1 MTDRPARRT
10 QEQRRAE
17 TERRVL
23 DAAMALSARSGSQAV
38 TLAEV
43 GEAAG
48 YSRGIVYHHFGSRE
62 RLLEALIDEAQQF
75 DVPAYQRDGLDHLA
89 RIIEAYLRNVVRRT
103 PSARA
108 KEITDLTGV
117 GVGTLYRHFPQRA
130 DLVKAVVETGI
141 DAVAEAGPQLSG
153 SYEPAEALTRWID
166 RFVEL
171 LGTKRGLASALH
183 SGNPAFDGLPGYF
196 LQRLGPT
203 LTALLDAAAATG
215 AIRRTDITAEDLLD
229 AITKLC
235 QPAPGHGPDRGR
247 RLVGLL
253 IDGLRLGETGS

>member
-23 DAAMALSARSGSQAV
+23 DAAMALIARSGSRAV

-62 RLLEALIDEAQQF
+62 RLLEAVVDAAQRF
-75 DVPAYQRDGLDHLA
+75 DVPAYQGDGLDHLV

-108 KEITDLTGV
+108 
-117 GVGTLYRHFPQRA
+117 
-130 DLVKAVVETGI
+130 
-141 DAVAEAGPQLSG
+141 
-153 SYEPAEALTRWID
+153 
-166 RFVEL
+166 
-171 LGTKRGLASALH
+171 
-183 SGNPAFDGLPGYF
+183 F
-196 LQRLGPT
+196 LQLWGEAIAADPVLAPLFARRD
-203 LTALLDAAAATG
+203 ADFRQLLANVVRQGIADGSIRPDANPAAAAVLIVALVRGTG
-215 AIRRTDITAEDLLD
+215 LQLIAQPPVRDVPAIIREATRSVRA
-229 AITKLC
+229 AFAVM
-235 QPAPGHGPDRGR
+235 P
-247 RLVGLL
+247 
-253 IDGLRLGETGS
+253 

>member
-23 DAAMALSARSGSQAV
+23 DAAMALIARSGSRAV

-62 RLLEALIDEAQQF
+62 RLLEAVVDEAQRF
-75 DVPAYQRDGLDHLA
+75 DVPVYQGDGLDHLA

-108 KEITDLTGV
+108 
-117 GVGTLYRHFPQRA
+117 
-130 DLVKAVVETGI
+130 
-141 DAVAEAGPQLSG
+141 
-153 SYEPAEALTRWID
+153 
-166 RFVEL
+166 
-171 LGTKRGLASALH
+171 
-183 SGNPAFDGLPGYF
+183 F
-196 LQRLGPT
+196 LQLWGEAIAADPVLAPLFARRD
-203 LTALLDAAAATG
+203 ADFRQLLANVVRQGVADGSIRPDANPAAAAVLILALVRGTG
-215 AIRRTDITAEDLLD
+215 LQLIAQPPVRGVPALIREATRSVRAAFAVT
-229 AITKLC
+229 
-235 QPAPGHGPDRGR
+235 P
-247 RLVGLL
+247 
-253 IDGLRLGETGS
+253 

>member
-23 DAAMALSARSGSQAV
+23 DAAMALIARSGSRAV

-62 RLLEALIDEAQQF
+62 RLLEAVVDQAQRF
-75 DVPAYQRDGLDHLA
+75 DIPGYQGDGLDHLV

-108 KEITDLTGV
+108 
-117 GVGTLYRHFPQRA
+117 
-130 DLVKAVVETGI
+130 
-141 DAVAEAGPQLSG
+141 
-153 SYEPAEALTRWID
+153 
-166 RFVEL
+166 
-171 LGTKRGLASALH
+171 
-183 SGNPAFDGLPGYF
+183 F
-196 LQRLGPT
+196 LQLWGEAIAADPVLAPLFARRD
-203 LTALLDAAAATG
+203 ADFRQLLADVVRQGVADGSVRPDANPAAAAVL
-215 AIRRTDITAEDLLD
+215 I
-229 AITKLC
+229 
-235 QPAPGHGPDRGR
+235 
-247 RLVGLL
+247 VGLVRGTGLQL
-253 IDGLRLGETGS
+253 IAEPPVRDVPALIQEAARSVRGAFAVTP

>member
-23 DAAMALSARSGSQAV
+23 DAAMALIARSGSRAV

-62 RLLEALIDEAQQF
+62 RLLEAVVDEAQRF
-75 DVPAYQRDGLDHLA
+75 DVPAYQGDGLDYLV

-108 KEITDLTGV
+108 
-117 GVGTLYRHFPQRA
+117 
-130 DLVKAVVETGI
+130 
-141 DAVAEAGPQLSG
+141 
-153 SYEPAEALTRWID
+153 
-166 RFVEL
+166 
-171 LGTKRGLASALH
+171 
-183 SGNPAFDGLPGYF
+183 F
-196 LQRLGPT
+196 LQLWGEAIAADPVLAPLFARRD
-203 LTALLDAAAATG
+203 ADFRQLLANVVRQGVADGSIRPDADPAAAAVLIVALVRGTG
-215 AIRRTDITAEDLLD
+215 LQLIAQPPVRNVPALIREATRAVRAAFAVT
-229 AITKLC
+229 
-235 QPAPGHGPDRGR
+235 P
-247 RLVGLL
+247 
-253 IDGLRLGETGS
+253 

>member
-23 DAAMALSARSGSQAV
+23 DAAMALIARSGSRAV

-62 RLLEALIDEAQQF
+62 RLLEAVVDEAQRF
-75 DVPAYQRDGLDHLA
+75 DVPAYQGDGLDYLV

-108 KEITDLTGV
+108 
-117 GVGTLYRHFPQRA
+117 
-130 DLVKAVVETGI
+130 
-141 DAVAEAGPQLSG
+141 
-153 SYEPAEALTRWID
+153 
-166 RFVEL
+166 
-171 LGTKRGLASALH
+171 
-183 SGNPAFDGLPGYF
+183 F
-196 LQRLGPT
+196 LQLWGEAIAADPVLAPLFARRD
-203 LTALLDAAAATG
+203 ADFRQLLANVVRQGVADGSIRPDANPAAAAVLIVALVRGTG
-215 AIRRTDITAEDLLD
+215 LQLIAQPPVRNVPALIREATRTVRAAFAVT
-229 AITKLC
+229 
-235 QPAPGHGPDRGR
+235 P
-247 RLVGLL
+247 
-253 IDGLRLGETGS
+253 

>member
-23 DAAMALSARSGSQAV
+23 DAAMALIARSGSRAV

-62 RLLEALIDEAQQF
+62 RLLEAVVDEAQRF
-75 DVPAYQRDGLDHLA
+75 DVPAYQGDGLDYLV

-108 KEITDLTGV
+108 
-117 GVGTLYRHFPQRA
+117 
-130 DLVKAVVETGI
+130 
-141 DAVAEAGPQLSG
+141 
-153 SYEPAEALTRWID
+153 
-166 RFVEL
+166 
-171 LGTKRGLASALH
+171 
-183 SGNPAFDGLPGYF
+183 F
-196 LQRLGPT
+196 LQLWGEAIAADPVLAPLFARRD
-203 LTALLDAAAATG
+203 ADFRQLLANVVRKGVADGSIRPDANPAAAAVLIVALVRGTG
-215 AIRRTDITAEDLLD
+215 LQLIAQPPVRNVPALIREATRSVRAAFAVT
-229 AITKLC
+229 
-235 QPAPGHGPDRGR
+235 P
-247 RLVGLL
+247 
-253 IDGLRLGETGS
+253 

>member
-23 DAAMALSARSGSQAV
+23 DAAMALIARSGSRAV

-62 RLLEALIDEAQQF
+62 RLLEAVVDEAQRF
-75 DVPAYQRDGLDHLA
+75 DVPAYQGDGLDYLV

-108 KEITDLTGV
+108 
-117 GVGTLYRHFPQRA
+117 
-130 DLVKAVVETGI
+130 
-141 DAVAEAGPQLSG
+141 
-153 SYEPAEALTRWID
+153 
-166 RFVEL
+166 
-171 LGTKRGLASALH
+171 
-183 SGNPAFDGLPGYF
+183 F
-196 LQRLGPT
+196 LQLWGEAIAADPVLAPLFARRD
-203 LTALLDAAAATG
+203 ADFRQLLADVVRQGVADGSIRPDANPAAAAVLIVALVRGTG
-215 AIRRTDITAEDLLD
+215 LQLIAQPPVRNVPALIREATRSVRAAFAVT
-229 AITKLC
+229 
-235 QPAPGHGPDRGR
+235 P
-247 RLVGLL
+247 
-253 IDGLRLGETGS
+253 

>member
-23 DAAMALSARSGSQAV
+23 DAAMELIARSGSRAV

-62 RLLEALIDEAQQF
+62 RLLEAVVDEAQRF
-75 DVPAYQRDGLDHLA
+75 DVPAYQGDGLDYLV

-108 KEITDLTGV
+108 
-117 GVGTLYRHFPQRA
+117 
-130 DLVKAVVETGI
+130 
-141 DAVAEAGPQLSG
+141 
-153 SYEPAEALTRWID
+153 
-166 RFVEL
+166 
-171 LGTKRGLASALH
+171 
-183 SGNPAFDGLPGYF
+183 F
-196 LQRLGPT
+196 LQLWGEAIAADPVLAPLFARRD
-203 LTALLDAAAATG
+203 ADFRQLLANVVRQGVADGSIRPDANPAAAAVLIVALVRGTG
-215 AIRRTDITAEDLLD
+215 LQLIAQPPVRNVPALIREATRSVRAAFAVT
-229 AITKLC
+229 
-235 QPAPGHGPDRGR
+235 P
-247 RLVGLL
+247 
-253 IDGLRLGETGS
+253 

>member
-23 DAAMALSARSGSQAV
+23 DAAMALIARSGSRAV

-62 RLLEALIDEAQQF
+62 RLLEAVVDEAQRF
-75 DVPAYQRDGLDHLA
+75 DVPAYQGDGLDHLA

-108 KEITDLTGV
+108 
-117 GVGTLYRHFPQRA
+117 
-130 DLVKAVVETGI
+130 
-141 DAVAEAGPQLSG
+141 
-153 SYEPAEALTRWID
+153 
-166 RFVEL
+166 
-171 LGTKRGLASALH
+171 
-183 SGNPAFDGLPGYF
+183 F
-196 LQRLGPT
+196 LQLWGEAIAADPVLSPLFARRD
-203 LTALLDAAAATG
+203 ADFRQLLANVVRQGVADGSIRPDANPAAAAVLIVALVRGTG
-215 AIRRTDITAEDLLD
+215 LQLIAQPPVRNVPALIREATRSVRAAFAVT
-229 AITKLC
+229 
-235 QPAPGHGPDRGR
+235 P
-247 RLVGLL
+247 
-253 IDGLRLGETGS
+253 

>member
-23 DAAMALSARSGSQAV
+23 DAAMALIARSGSRAV

-62 RLLEALIDEAQQF
+62 RLLEAVVDEAQRF
-75 DVPAYQRDGLDHLA
+75 DVPAYQGDGLDYLV

-108 KEITDLTGV
+108 
-117 GVGTLYRHFPQRA
+117 
-130 DLVKAVVETGI
+130 
-141 DAVAEAGPQLSG
+141 
-153 SYEPAEALTRWID
+153 
-166 RFVEL
+166 
-171 LGTKRGLASALH
+171 
-183 SGNPAFDGLPGYF
+183 F
-196 LQRLGPT
+196 LQLWGEAIAADPVLAPLFARRD
-203 LTALLDAAAATG
+203 ADFRQLLANVVRQGVADGSIRPDANPAAAAVLIVALVRGTG
-215 AIRRTDITAEDLLD
+215 LQLIAQPPVRNVPALIREATRSVRAAFAVT
-229 AITKLC
+229 
-235 QPAPGHGPDRGR
+235 P
-247 RLVGLL
+247 
-253 IDGLRLGETGS
+253 

>member
-23 DAAMALSARSGSQAV
+23 DAAMALIARNGSRAV

-62 RLLEALIDEAQQF
+62 RLLEAVVDQAQRF
-75 DVPAYQRDGLDHLA
+75 DIPGYQGDGLDHLV

-108 KEITDLTGV
+108 
-117 GVGTLYRHFPQRA
+117 
-130 DLVKAVVETGI
+130 
-141 DAVAEAGPQLSG
+141 
-153 SYEPAEALTRWID
+153 
-166 RFVEL
+166 
-171 LGTKRGLASALH
+171 
-183 SGNPAFDGLPGYF
+183 F
-196 LQRLGPT
+196 LQLWGEAIAADPVLAPLFARRD
-203 LTALLDAAAATG
+203 ADFRQLLADVVRHGVADGSVRPDANPAAAAVL
-215 AIRRTDITAEDLLD
+215 I
-229 AITKLC
+229 
-235 QPAPGHGPDRGR
+235 
-247 RLVGLL
+247 VGLVRGTGLQL
-253 IDGLRLGETGS
+253 IAEPPVRDVPALIQEAARSVRGAFAVTP